1 MIIELPVEL
10 VVAISFSLIPVGII
24 IIRYFWKKAES
35 FTLMKQKIED
45 LSKSDSGS
53 ENIHDELHAEMNK
66 YGNRITAVETKLDI
80 LLNHFDIKYTQ

>member
-1 MIIELPVEL
+1 
-10 VVAISFSLIPVGII
+10 
-24 IIRYFWKKAES
+24 
-35 FTLMKQKIED
+35 MKQKIED